1 MPLSQATL
9 DFMTE
14 NRFEDS
20 LDWFHAHKREYENLV
35 LAPLAALVEELAP
48 VMRSLDPGLIVEP
61 RVDRCISRIYRDTR
75 FSKDK
80 FRYRDVMWIVFMR
93 DKKLYHGPPAFFFE
107 FSPRGFRHGCG
118 YYQARPEVMAAGRA
132 LILKNAPVFRK
143 ARRILEAPSPFSL
156 EGDAYKRTR
165 HADRTQALRAWLDR
179 KNWYVVRQGTDP
191 SIVFAPDWGRVLAED
206 FTRLKPVY
214 DFFCAAEARA
224 RS

>member
-9 DFMTE
+9 DFLTE

-20 LDWFHAHKREYENLV
+20 RDWFLAHRKVYESLV
-35 LAPLAALVEELAP
+35 LAPLADLVEELAP
-48 VMRSLDPGLIVEP
+48 TMRSLDPALIVEP

-75 FSKDK
+75 FSRDK

-107 FSPRGFRHGCG
+107 FSPRHFRYGCG

-132 LILKNAPVFRK
+132 LILENAPVFRK
-143 ARRILEAPSPFSL
+143 ALTFFEGQSEFGL
-156 EGDAYKRTR
+156 EGEVYKRTR
-165 HADRTQALRAWLDR
+165 HAAQPPALRDWLDR
-179 KNWYVVRQGTDP
+179 KNWYVARQGTDP
-191 SIVFAPDWGRVLAED
+191 SPVFAPAWGQVLAED

-224 RS
+224 R